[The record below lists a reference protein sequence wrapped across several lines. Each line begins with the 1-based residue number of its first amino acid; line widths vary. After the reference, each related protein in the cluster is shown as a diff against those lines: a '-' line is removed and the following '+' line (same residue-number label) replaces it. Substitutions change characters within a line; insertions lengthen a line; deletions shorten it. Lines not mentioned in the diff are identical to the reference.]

1 MRVTR
6 RSPSQR
12 FMATTKTQR
21 VAFPLTSISLII
33 AVALAYVL
41 YVSATERHH
50 ATHFTTQEGRH
61 TPITRAHQRQLSRL
75 HTRIRAIKYASS
87 SNPGE
92 GCFATTEDQA
102 REKLI
107 QSIREAE
114 PGSWD
119 PTTDFSNWL
128 PSAGNF
134 VCTEGLRQDEVDG
147 ISAALNAH
155 TQVKPRLALNVHV
168 ENAPETDEA
177 HGIIE
182 TYLGRERYREHV
194 AACLE
199 RKQSDSRGTNAT
211 LHKTMTELLHLSR
224 EQQEAIQPLQERL
237 RILAFAPIMQGLDE
251 RGELVDLN
259 EQPERDMVE
268 DLRELL
274 SIAERGFSILTEEQA
289 RAYREFATGNA
300 YSEVLSQYKLTELF
314 LPIPEQ
320 IREMIKSNEVMIR
333 LNQAEDAQGQETP
346 GNGTE

>member
-1 MRVTR
+1 
-6 RSPSQR
+6 
-12 FMATTKTQR
+12 
-21 VAFPLTSISLII
+21 
-33 AVALAYVL
+33 
-41 YVSATERHH
+41 
-50 ATHFTTQEGRH
+50 
-61 TPITRAHQRQLSRL
+61 
-75 HTRIRAIKYASS
+75 
-87 SNPGE
+87 
-92 GCFATTEDQA
+92 
-102 REKLI
+102 LI

-182 TYLGRERYREHV
+182 MYLGRERYREHV